1 MPDRPG
7 VVTFVLTDIEGS
19 TNLLQHH
26 GDARYAEL
34 LDEHRRILR
43 AAFTGQGGREVDT
56 DGDAI
61 LVAFSSAR
69 AAVVAAVTAQRA
81 LLGHPWPTDARL
93 RVRMGVHTGEPV
105 RVAGK
110 YVGLDVHR
118 AVRICN
124 AAHGGQILLSRATL
138 HLVEDALPPEV
149 AVRDLGTH
157 RLKDLRE
164 PEHLF
169 QVTHPELEAEFPP
182 LRSFPV
188 ERHNLPQ
195 ELSSFVGRDLER
207 AEVGQ
212 LLSTAR
218 LVTLTGTGGCG
229 KTRLALR
236 VAAEVVPRY
245 ADGVW
250 LVELAPLTDPALV
263 LQTVA
268 STLGVREIPGRPWL
282 SSLTDAL
289 RDRTMLLVID
299 NCEHLIDA
307 CAHVID
313 AILGACPGV
322 GVLATS
328 RESLRIAG
336 ERMWRVPSLSLL
348 GSGATAT
355 AAAGSEAVRL
365 FLDRAAAV
373 QPSFAITSQNAGAV
387 LEVCRRLDGIPL
399 AIELAAARV
408 AALPVSEIARRLGDQ
423 LSLLNQGSRTA
434 LPRHRTL
441 QAVMDW
447 GYHLL
452 SGGEQALLRRLA
464 VFAGGWTLEAAEAVC
479 GGRDEAP
486 LAVLDLLTQL
496 VLKSLVLMDE
506 QDANVRYRFLETVRQ
521 YSVAR
526 LRESGE
532 EAAVRERHLDW
543 FLGLAER
550 AAPELVGSTQA
561 AWFDRL
567 EAEHDNLRAAL
578 EWALQS
584 GRTEAG
590 LRLIGAAWRFWFVR
604 GYFAEGRGWLE
615 SLLRVGESTPAVVR
629 ADALNAAGNLA
640 VFGQGDYAAGRRFYE
655 HGLALWKQ
663 TGDGRGVARILGNLA
678 FVAAGEGDPV
688 AERALLDESLALRR
702 ELGDQWG
709 VALALHNLGRAAFR
723 HGDYGEAA
731 ALLAEALDIWQG
743 HGDKQHIAMALTNLG
758 LVASRQGDYARARA
772 LLAEGLVLRREL
784 GDKPGLA
791 YQLEGFAGLAA
802 AQGEAV
808 RAARLFGAAEALR
821 EAIAAPLL
829 PSDRP
834 DYDRDVA
841 AARATIPPRE
851 FADAWALGRATA
863 LDDAIAEAERD

>member
-1 MPDRPG
+1 MPDRPR

-43 AAFTGQGGREVDT
+43 AAFSGQGGREVDT

-69 AAVVAAVTAQRA
+69 AAVVAVVTAQRA
-81 LLGHPWPTDARL
+81 LRGHPWPADARL

-118 AVRICN
+118 TVRICN

-138 HLVEDALPPEV
+138 SLVEDALPPGV
-149 AVRDLGTH
+149 AVRDLGVH

-182 LRSFPV
+182 LRSFPA

-195 ELSSFVGRDLER
+195 ELSSFVGRDQER
-207 AEVGQ
+207 AEIVQ

-218 LVTLTGTGGCG
+218 LLTLTGTGGCG

-245 ADGVW
+245 PDGVW
-250 LVELAPLTDPALV
+250 LVELAALTDPGLV

-268 STLGVREIPGRPWL
+268 STLGVREVPGRPWL

-299 NCEHLIDA
+299 NCEHVIDA

-328 RESLRIAG
+328 REPLRIAG
-336 ERMWRVPSLSLL
+336 ERTWRVPSLSLV
-348 GSGATAT
+348 GSGATVTAE
-355 AAAGSEAVRL
+355 AAAASEAVRL
-365 FLDRAAAV
+365 FTDRAAAV
-373 QPSFAITSQNAGAV
+373 QPAFAVTSQNAGAV

-452 SGGEQALLRRLA
+452 SEGEQALLRRLA

-479 GGRDEAP
+479 PGRGEAP

-506 QDANVRYRFLETVRQ
+506 QDASVRYRFLETVRQ
-521 YSVAR
+521 YSAAR
-526 LRESGE
+526 LREWSE
-532 EAAVRERHLDW
+532 EPAVRDRHLDW
-543 FLGLAER
+543 FLALSER
-550 AAPELVGSTQA
+550 AAPEMVGSTQA

-578 EWALQS
+578 EWALQC
-584 GRTEAG
+584 GRAEAG

-615 SLLRVGESTPAVVR
+615 SLLRAGESTPAAVR

-655 HGLALWKQ
+655 RGLALWKQ

-702 ELGDQWG
+702 EL
-709 VALALHNLGRAAFR
+709 
-723 HGDYGEAA
+723 
-731 ALLAEALDIWQG
+731 
-743 HGDKQHIAMALTNLG
+743 
-758 LVASRQGDYARARA
+758 
-772 LLAEGLVLRREL
+772 
-784 GDKPGLA
+784 
-791 YQLEGFAGLAA
+791 
-802 AQGEAV
+802 
-808 RAARLFGAAEALR
+808 
-821 EAIAAPLL
+821 
-829 PSDRP
+829 
-834 DYDRDVA
+834 
-841 AARATIPPRE
+841 
-851 FADAWALGRATA
+851 
-863 LDDAIAEAERD
+863 